1 MLSLSRSLGRI
12 SISSVSRVPTVRP
25 LSTSLAKE
33 ISTSNELE
41 RGRRDLTFFLEEGK
55 MVPRKRAWKYGT
67 GSSKAWNCY
76 KPGVGKLAAGRQR
89 TLQFGKDAS
98 LSMRVEDLP
107 MMWQMRPMTKE
118 ERERFKDEPRF
129 DSCFFLF
136 YYFNHFKHTFV
147 ARKYDRAWFRKSG
160 QE

>member
-1 MLSLSRSLGRI
+1 MLSLSRALGRI
-12 SISSVSRVPTVRP
+12 SISSVPSVSNVRP
-25 LSTSLAKE
+25 LSTSLVNE

-41 RGRRDLTFFLEEGK
+41 RGRRDLTFFLEEGRYA
-55 MVPRKRAWKYGT
+55 PRKRAWKYGT

-76 KPGVGKLAAGRQR
+76 KPGVGKLAPGRLR
-89 TLQFGKDAS
+89 TRQFGKDAS

-129 DSCFFLF
+129 DLKCF
-136 YYFNHFKHTFV
+136 
-147 ARKYDRAWFRKSG
+147 
-160 QE
+160 

>member
-1 MLSLSRSLGRI
+1 MLSLSRALGRI
-12 SISSVSRVPTVRP
+12 SISSVPRVSNVRP
-25 LSTSLAKE
+25 LSTTLVNE

-41 RGRRDLTFFLEEGK
+41 RGRRDLTFFQEEGRYA
-55 MVPRKRAWKYGT
+55 PRKRAWKYGT

-76 KPGVGKLAAGRQR
+76 KPGVGKLAPGRLR
-89 TLQFGKDAS
+89 TRQFGKDAS

-129 DSCFFLF
+129 DSMFLT
-136 YYFNHFKHTFV
+136 H
-147 ARKYDRAWFRKSG
+147 
-160 QE
+160 

>member
-1 MLSLSRSLGRI
+1 MFAIILFLQMLSLSRALGRI
-12 SISSVSRVPTVRP
+12 SISSVPRVSNVRP
-25 LSTSLAKE
+25 LSTTLVNE

-41 RGRRDLTFFLEEGK
+41 RGRRDLTFFKEEGR
-55 MVPRKRAWKYGT
+55 MAPRKRPWKYGT

-76 KPGVGKLAAGRQR
+76 KPGVGRLAPGRLR
-89 TLQFGKDAS
+89 TRQFGKDAS

-129 DSCFFLF
+129 VSKCF
-136 YYFNHFKHTFV
+136 
-147 ARKYDRAWFRKSG
+147 
-160 QE
+160 